1 MTDWELLQA
10 AKLLF
15 QAIEKRPKAVR
26 QINTKSRAYI
36 SKQTDL
42 AAERIS
48 GKKNLC

>member
-1 MTDWELLQA
+1 MTDSELLKA

-15 QAIEKRPKAVR
+15 NPVVIAQKKTKT
-26 QINTKSRAYI
+26 INTKSRAYI

-42 AAERIS
+42 AAERLR

>member
-1 MTDWELLQA
+1 MTDSELLQA

-15 QAIEKRPKAVR
+15 QTVEIRPKIAR

-36 SKQTDL
+36 SKCTDL
-42 AAERIS
+42 AAERIR